1 MKYFIPK
8 IFVIILASAPS
19 FGYSQAA
26 QINGNTSSEPA
37 VRAADENVVPNY
49 NFAFPQNTTVNE
61 RWSSEGQVEVPTEGQ
76 VQFPV
81 GGQVT
86 FEPEGQ
92 VEDFETGNIP
102 PYVYAVP
109 NEMEAQTQ
117 MQNQVQ
123 TYVDPNA
130 GQTEEQYVEPTVD
143 ANMEVQTDPN
153 AGMTVDR

>member
-8 IFVIILASAPS
+8 IFVIFLVSAPYLA
-19 FGYSQAA
+19 YSQAA

-76 VQFPV
+76 VQSPV

-86 FEPEGQ
+86 FEPQGQ

-117 MQNQVQ
+117 AQ
-123 TYVDPNA
+123 TFVDPNA
-130 GQTEEQYVEPTVD
+130 GQTEQQYVEPTVD
-143 ANMEVQTDPN
+143 ANTEIQADPN